1 MTMNYKDLVLFE
13 NETEEVKDMREM
25 GELEIAGA
33 IAYVYTLVRE
43 FEMINFGECNN
54 CFTSVDNTAY
64 YCGKRLQ
71 LNNNEGYV
79 VHVKDNRELVL
90 DHVFM
95 RENSYDTLWGFAY
108 WYDFEKDAESEMFL
122 VRI

>member
-13 NETEEVKDMREM
+13 NETEVNDIREM

-33 IAYVYTLVRE
+33 VAYVYTLVRE
-43 FEMINFGECNN
+43 YEMINFGECNN
-54 CFTSVDNTAY
+54 SFTLVDNKTY

-71 LNNNEGYV
+71 LNDNEGYV
-79 VHVKDNRELVL
+79 VHVRDNRELVL

-108 WYDFEKDAESEMFL
+108 WYDFEQDEESDMFL

>member
-1 MTMNYKDLVLFE
+1 MAINNKDLVLFE
-13 NETEEVKDMREM
+13 NETEVNDIREM

-33 IAYVYTLVRE
+33 IAYIYCSVRE
-43 FEMINFGECNN
+43 YQMLNFGESWEDFNSVNN
-54 CFTSVDNTAY
+54 RAY
-64 YCGKRLQ
+64 YCGQRLQ
-71 LNNNEGYV
+71 LNDNEGYV
-79 VHVKDNRELVL
+79 VDYKDNKELVI

-108 WYDFEKDAESEMFL
+108 WYDFEKDEESDMFL

>member
-1 MTMNYKDLVLFE
+1 MAINNKTLLLLED
-13 NETEEVKDMREM
+13 ETEVNDIREM

-33 IAYVYTLVRE
+33 VAYMYVSVKEYELS
-43 FEMINFGECNN
+43 NFGESYLTFGDVN
-54 CFTSVDNTAY
+54 SASY
-64 YCGKRLQ
+64 YCDKRLQ

-79 VHVKDNRELVL
+79 VDYKDDKELII

-95 RENSYDTLWGFAY
+95 REKSFDTLWGFAY
-108 WYDFEKDAESEMFL
+108 WYDPETEEESDMFL

>member
-13 NETEEVKDMREM
+13 NETEVNDIREM

-33 IAYVYTLVRE
+33 IAYVYCSIRE
-43 FEMINFGECNN
+43 YQMVNFGECWEDFNSVNN
-54 CFTSVDNTAY
+54 RAY
-64 YCGKRLQ
+64 YCGKRIQ
-71 LNNNEGYV
+71 LNDNQGYV
-79 VHVKDNRELVL
+79 VDYKYGKELVI

-95 RENSYDTLWGFAY
+95 RENSVDTLWGFAY
-108 WYDFEKDAESEMFL
+108 WYEPEKQEESEMFL